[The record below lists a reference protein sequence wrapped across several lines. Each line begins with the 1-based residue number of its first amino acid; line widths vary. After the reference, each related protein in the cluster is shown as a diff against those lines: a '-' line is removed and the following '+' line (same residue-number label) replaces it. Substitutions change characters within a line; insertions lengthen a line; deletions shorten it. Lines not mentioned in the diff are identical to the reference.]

1 MSAESRVMGLDINR
15 RSMFAALGLAG
26 VTTTA
31 SGLLLATP
39 AHALTPTEV
48 QRSLWGLYY
57 YSGAIDGA
65 LGAVSKT
72 AIRAFQTDR
81 KLVVD
86 GVPGSI
92 TQAEISRV
100 VRQIQAK
107 RGLVQDA
114 NYGSVTVASIK
125 KFQASKGLVQ
135 DGRSGPKTMSLLGV
149 VRVIV
154 AKVVPGKLV
163 AINQFYTGAQ
173 SKDNCGPTS
182 CVVALVAIGRPPT
195 GYVSSPTG
203 NRAPVERMRTATG
216 VAVGPTDLRQLQTA
230 LRKYGA
236 RTEYLGSDI
245 DGYEKGIQ
253 RARNGETVI
262 LNLTHGR
269 LLGTSG
275 KQYGHYVVARG
286 TDSSGRI
293 LVSDSAHW
301 DPVNGSRGAVV
312 PYTVTQLRNAR
323 HVTATFRRALV
334 VKA

>member
-135 DGRSGPKTMSLLGV
+135 DGRSGPKTMSL
-149 VRVIV
+149 
-154 AKVVPGKLV
+154 
-163 AINQFYTGAQ
+163 
-173 SKDNCGPTS
+173 
-182 CVVALVAIGRPPT
+182 
-195 GYVSSPTG
+195 
-203 NRAPVERMRTATG
+203 
-216 VAVGPTDLRQLQTA
+216 
-230 LRKYGA
+230 
-236 RTEYLGSDI
+236 
-245 DGYEKGIQ
+245 
-253 RARNGETVI
+253 
-262 LNLTHGR
+262 
-269 LLGTSG
+269 
-275 KQYGHYVVARG
+275 
-286 TDSSGRI
+286 
-293 LVSDSAHW
+293 
-301 DPVNGSRGAVV
+301 
-312 PYTVTQLRNAR
+312 
-323 HVTATFRRALV
+323 
-334 VKA
+334 